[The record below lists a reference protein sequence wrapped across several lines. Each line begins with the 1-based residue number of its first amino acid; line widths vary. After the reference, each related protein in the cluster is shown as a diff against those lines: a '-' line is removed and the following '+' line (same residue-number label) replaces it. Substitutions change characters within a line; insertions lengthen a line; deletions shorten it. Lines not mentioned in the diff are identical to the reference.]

1 MGTPILQ
8 KTLDKLVETLAGI
21 EHERWSHWQRYMH
34 EQCERR
40 PDGSLTIP
48 AHLVSQW
55 ERQLVTA
62 YSELS
67 EAERKSDREQVMRYL
82 PTVLDAFDIVPE
94 DPHDRDERKPG

>member
-1 MGTPILQ
+1 MSTPIPQ
-8 KTLDKLVETLAGI
+8 KALNKLVETLAGI

-34 EQCERR
+34 GQCERR

-48 AHLVSQW
+48 PNLVSQW
-55 ERQLVTA
+55 ERQSVTA

-82 PTVLDAFDIVPE
+82 PTVLHAFDIVPE
-94 DPHDRDERKPG
+94 DPHGRDDRKPG